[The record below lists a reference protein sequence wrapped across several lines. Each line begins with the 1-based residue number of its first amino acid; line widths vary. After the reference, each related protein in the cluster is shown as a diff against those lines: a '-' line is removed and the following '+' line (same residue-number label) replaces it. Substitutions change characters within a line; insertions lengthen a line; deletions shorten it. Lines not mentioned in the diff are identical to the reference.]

1 MEWRSEKSEYT
12 LRDPGALGALL
23 IYDWRLRSVLTDDE
37 MLATI
42 DGPLSTSVLRHLQ
55 RLGLVRALHGVR
67 PQGGRMRIW
76 SLEDALRVQAAADLS
91 RASGKKLSVCATV
104 IVCDRAALDP
114 VFADWERHVGGEID
128 HVADM
133 ALDGLAQGLLT
144 HPDALQRAVL
154 ASVRRFVVR
163 SGFDQVSAPA
173 FLL

>member
-1 MEWRSEKSEYT
+1 MEWRAEKSEYT

-76 SLEDALRVQAAADLS
+76 CLEDALRVQAAADLA
-91 RASGKKLSVCATV
+91 RATGKKLSVCATV

-114 VFADWERHVGGEID
+114 VFADWERHVGDESGLQSD
-128 HVADM
+128 A
-133 ALDGLAQGLLT
+133 ALEGGAHGLLT
-144 HPDALQRAVL
+144 DLPALKRAVQ
-154 ASVRRFVVR
+154 ASVRRFMAR
-163 SGFDQVSAPA
+163 SRFDQVSAPA
-173 FLL
+173 LLL

>member
-1 MEWRSEKSEYT
+1 MEWRAGKSEYT

-42 DGPLSTSVLRHLQ
+42 EGPLTTSVLRHLQ

-76 SLEDALRVQAAADLS
+76 SLEDALRVQAACDLVC
-91 RASGKKLSVCATV
+91 ATGKKLSVCAAV
-104 IVCDRAALDP
+104 IAGARELLDP
-114 VFADWERHVGGEID
+114 VFADWERHIGESD
-128 HVADM
+128 DLRENAVMEGDA
-133 ALDGLAQGLLT
+133 AGVLT
-144 HPDALQRAVL
+144 HPPALTRTVQ
-154 ASVRRFVVR
+154 ASVRRFMAR
-163 SGFDQVSAPA
+163 SRFDQVSAPA